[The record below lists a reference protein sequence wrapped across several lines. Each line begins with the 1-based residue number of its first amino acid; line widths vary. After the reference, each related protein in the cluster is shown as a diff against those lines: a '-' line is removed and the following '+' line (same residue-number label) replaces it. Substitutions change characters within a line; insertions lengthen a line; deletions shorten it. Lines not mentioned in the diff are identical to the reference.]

1 MKTLKNTI
9 VFLLI
14 LVAIFAVTYI
24 ASPGE
29 VHKFFGERTAVQPP
43 KGVLNVVDANGGTYT
58 LTEAELLGV
67 SILEMNAGGAGQA
80 IIALTLPATSTL
92 TSLMPNAGDY
102 REWLI
107 DASALAAATTTTVT
121 AGTGINLI
129 GVTTDDDLIDGLEWA
144 RLSCWRK
151 ENTDVDCITSELIN
165 VD

>member
-1 MKTLKNTI
+1 MKTLKNIT

-14 LVAIFAVTYI
+14 LLAIGAVAYI
-24 ASPGE
+24 ASPNE
-29 VHKFFGERTAVQPP
+29 FNRFFGARTAVQPP

-67 SILEMNAGGAGQA
+67 SVIEMNAGGAGQA
-80 IIALTLPATSTL
+80 VVVLTLPATSTM
-92 TSLMPNAGDY
+92 TSLMPNPGDY

-121 AGTGINLI
+121 LGVGINLI
-129 GVTTDDDLIDGLEWA
+129 GVTVNDDLIDGLEWA

-151 ENTDVDCITSELIN
+151 ENTDVDCITSELIH